1 MPHISLVAIQF
12 ALAGLLVTG
21 TWVVLRHACHAPL
34 LRIRP
39 TLLIL
44 DAVPVL
50 IIWLLLAVLTARP
63 FVAGVIVAAM
73 AFGLIRGNIAKRAA
87 SSEPLIF
94 TDGLLGGIFFY
105 PSLYAE
111 FVTPPVLLRWITAV
125 LFGFVVLGWGE
136 PPLWTALW
144 PSLVGATAILAGLCC
159 LRPSRT
165 VERALALDGVPAVT
179 GQPETDSAAF
189 GPIASVIVHTITAQ
203 RERVLRQQNRS
214 PGRSDSLPISLNPAG
229 PMVLMQLESFFDARR
244 LGAFV
249 PADLLPHYDQSVAT
263 SVCHGEFEAPSY
275 GANTVR
281 TEFAALTGL
290 PESVLGLDR
299 FNPYAAYARVPI
311 DSIAWRLRAAGF
323 RTVCI
328 HPFAGSFYG
337 RRKVMPNLGFDEFR
351 DISAFAR
358 YDRGSTYVSDL
369 TVIREIER
377 VLADNG
383 PRTFVFAITMGNH
396 SPWKRPM
403 LGPAPD
409 LPRGVAFARFL
420 GGLAETDIALGAM
433 AELMRRNWPQ
443 GIYAAFGDHLPSF
456 PKLYGQLGHVSRS
469 TDYMVCRAQ
478 EHVTERRDIMASEL
492 PGLLLRTAEWK
503 AGQRRQT
510 LRIARARP

>member
-1 MPHISLVAIQF
+1 MTYHIITAMQFGAGVALVALAWM
-12 ALAGLLVTG
+12 ALRRACGTKLLPFRPILLAMDALPVVT
-21 TWVVLRHACHAPL
+21 
-34 LRIRP
+34 
-39 TLLIL
+39 
-44 DAVPVL
+44 
-50 IIWLLLAVLTARP
+50 IWLTITALTARP
-63 FVAGVIVAAM
+63 MVSGVIVAAM

-111 FVTPPVLLRWITAV
+111 FVTPPVLLRAIAMVV
-125 LFGFVVLGWGE
+125 LSFVVLGWIE
-136 PPLWTALW
+136 RPLWQAFW
-144 PSLVGATAILAGLCC
+144 PGLIGVAAILISLCF

-165 VERALALDGVPAVT
+165 VERALATKGVPAVT
-179 GQPETDSAAF
+179 GLPEVDSSAY
-189 GPIASVIVHTITAQ
+189 GPIASVVIHTMTAQ
-203 RERVLRQQNRS
+203 RDRVMRQQNRS
-214 PGRSDSLPISLNPAG
+214 PGRSDSLPICLNPAG

-244 LGAFV
+244 LGPFV
-249 PADLLPHYDQSVAT
+249 PADLLPHYDQCVAS

-290 PESVLGLDR
+290 SESVLGLDR

-311 DSIAWRLRAAGF
+311 DTIAWRLRAAGF

-351 DISAFAR
+351 DISTFAR
-358 YDRGSTYVSDL
+358 YDRGSTYISDL

-377 VLADNG
+377 VLEENG
-383 PRTFVFAITMGNH
+383 PRTFIFAITMGNH

-403 LGPAPD
+403 LGPALN

-433 AELMRRNWPQ
+433 AELMRRRWPQ
-443 GIYAAFGDHLPSF
+443 GLYGAFGDHLPSF
-456 PKLYGQLGHVSRS
+456 PGLYRELGHVSRA
-469 TDYMVCRAQ
+469 TDYVICRSD
-478 EHVTERRDIMASEL
+478 ESFSERRDIQAADL
-492 PGLLLRTAEWK
+492 PGLLLRMAEWK
-503 AGQRRQT
+503 SSQRRQP
-510 LRIARARP
+510 LRIARAQP